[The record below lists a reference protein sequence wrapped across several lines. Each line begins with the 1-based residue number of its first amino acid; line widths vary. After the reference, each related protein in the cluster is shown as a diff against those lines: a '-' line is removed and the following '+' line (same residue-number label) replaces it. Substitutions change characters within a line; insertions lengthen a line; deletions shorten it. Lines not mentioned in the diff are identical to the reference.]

1 VNKVFIAVAACA
13 LLAACGPKE
22 STDVAAP
29 VAPATDTAPVAV
41 ADEPAAPTG
50 ETGDAFERPL
60 PAGFVAPLPYHARY
74 DEQTTSPSGLV
85 GRRTEYEFMQGNAA
99 EAMAAFATAAAA
111 AGFVVDSGPTVD
123 EKGVIRQVF
132 SKPRYGVVFV
142 RAQNLDAKSVKNPEG
157 RGMVVAAWPQDI
169 AAPVAAN

>member
-1 VNKVFIAVAACA
+1 MNKVFIAVAACA

-22 STDVAAP
+22 STDAAAPVVTTEDTTPVAAP
-29 VAPATDTAPVAV
+29 
-41 ADEPAAPTG
+41 EPAPSSV
-50 ETGDAFERPL
+50 ETGNAFERPL

-74 DEQTTSPSGLV
+74 DEQTTSPSGMV
-85 GRRTEYEFMQGNAA
+85 GRRTEYEFLDGNAA
-99 EAMAAFATAAAA
+99 EAMAAFANAAAA

-142 RAQNLDAKSVKNPEG
+142 RAQNLEPKFVTNPMG
-157 RGMVVAAWPQDI
+157 RGMVVVAWPQDI
-169 AAPVAAN
+169 TGPVAAN